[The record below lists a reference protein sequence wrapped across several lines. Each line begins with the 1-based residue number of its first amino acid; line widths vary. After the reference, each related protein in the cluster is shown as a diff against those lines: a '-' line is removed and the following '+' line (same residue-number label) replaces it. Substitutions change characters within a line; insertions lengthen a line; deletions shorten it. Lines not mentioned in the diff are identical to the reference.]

1 MQYFTAQELSQEL
14 SIGLSSILTN
24 FPKVCA
30 KQLSKGIKITKEGK
44 GKDALYY
51 YEEVEPQNVSYTEL
65 SQAQKKD
72 VKELPNEIW
81 IPCFCDFDYE
91 VSNLGRFR
99 NKETKQIFK
108 GQEASGYVYATLKH
122 SKKMAVHRLVL
133 QSFDPHDNFEEL
145 TVDHVNGIRN
155 DNRLEN
161 LRWAKMEE
169 NAAYMLMHRAELNK
183 ELTRLIQTH
192 GYDDTLTILKSLN

>member
-1 MQYFTAQELSQEL
+1 M
-14 SIGLSSILTN
+14 
-24 FPKVCA
+24 
-30 KQLSKGIKITKEGK
+30 
-44 GKDALYY
+44 
-51 YEEVEPQNVSYTEL
+51 
-65 SQAQKKD
+65 
-72 VKELPNEIW
+72 PNEIW

-108 GQEASGYVYATLKH
+108 GQEARGYVYATLKH
-122 SKKMAVHRLVL
+122 SKKIAIHRLVL

-145 TVDHVNGIRN
+145 TVDHINGIRS

-183 ELTRLIQTH
+183 ELTRLIQIH
-192 GYDDTLTILKSLN
+192 GYDDTLAILKSLN